1 MAFTLAEVLITLG
14 IIGVVAAMTL
24 PTLINKFQSKAF
36 ETAFKKQYSILNNA
50 IDFLQVDQSLRECYL
65 TLVSAPTED
74 NPGNMSY
81 SSNSSDCAKLRSG
94 LIENLKLKPVTNDVS
109 YPTRTQVLSEGGIAI
124 NSLVNYDDIVK
135 SSFAFM
141 LPDGAIIMFSD
152 YANTYA
158 KTFVIV
164 DVNGKQLPNKWG
176 YDAFYLTLTLKNNK
190 IRLTDEY
197 ASLANKG
204 GRLPRTIL
212 LNQDK
217 NSSQGLRW

>member
-65 TLVSAPTED
+65 IIASCPTED
-74 NPGNMSY
+74 RPTNGCY
-81 SSNSSDCAKLRSG
+81 SSIDSDCANLKSG
-94 LIENLKLKPVTNDVS
+94 LIEKLKLKPVTNDVS
-109 YPTRTQVLSEGGIAI
+109 YPTRAQVLSEGGITI
-124 NSLVNYDDIVK
+124 NSTVSYDGIVK
-135 SSFAFM
+135 GALAFM

-152 YANTYA
+152 VNSYA
-158 KTFVIV
+158 KTAVIV

-217 NSSQGLRW
+217 NSSQGWRW

>member
-74 NPGNMSY
+74 NPGNMAY

-109 YPTRTQVLSEGGIAI
+109 YPTRAQVLSEGGITI
-124 NSLVNYDDIVK
+124 NPNVNYDGIVK
-135 SSFAFM
+135 TSLAFM

-152 YANTYA
+152 AGSYA
-158 KTFVIV
+158 KTAVIV

-217 NSSQGLRW
+217 NSSQGWRW